1 MRSAID
7 PDGWFNT
14 GDLAAEIT
22 ILDTL
27 PAGSTGKSPQHK
39 RVGVAHWAAAT

>member
-7 PDGWFNT
+7 PDGCFNT

-27 PAGSTGKSPQHK
+27 PAGSTGKSPMHK
-39 RVGVAHWAAAT
+39 RVGVAHQAAAT